1 MATLAAIGSVRNLW
15 TRSASRA
22 PGVRLLY
29 AAVILVVLGSRVEA
43 APPPLEYQVKASYIY
58 NLIQFIQWPA
68 DSIGDEFQICVF
80 GAHRFGDALD
90 ALEGN
95 RLDDRPLKVRYL
107 RDLAEANSCQVVFF
121 TAALDERTP
130 HLLRAAPADNLLTIG
145 ETRSFTDEGGIVGL
159 IKVGGKVKFEINE
172 AAAQRA
178 GLTISAQLL
187 RLAIRR

>member
-121 TAALDERTP
+121 TAALGQRTP
-130 HLLRAAPADNLLTIG
+130 QLLRAAPADNLLTIG